1 MASQP
6 SAVKPELIKFGV
18 FCVDVRKGE
27 LRKFDKPIKLQPQP
41 FRLLLLL
48 LSRPGELV
56 GREDVRQEIWGKDT
70 YVDFERGLN
79 HCIRQI
85 RAVLGDDA
93 ASARYIETVPRSG
106 YRFIAPVTRSAAP
119 APLRVVS
126 KAEAGNEVSPELTA
140 DGLRIGTTRTR
151 YAIAGTPTQ
160 RPAVR

>member
-48 LSRPGELV
+48 LGRPGELV
-56 GREDVRQEIWGKDT
+56 SREDVRQEIWGKDT

-106 YRFIAPVTRSAAP
+106 YRFIAPVTRP
-119 APLRVVS
+119 ARS
-126 KAEAGNEVSPELTA
+126 EEHTSELQSRR
-140 DGLRIGTTRTR
+140 DLVCR
-151 YAIAGTPTQ
+151 
-160 RPAVR
+160 